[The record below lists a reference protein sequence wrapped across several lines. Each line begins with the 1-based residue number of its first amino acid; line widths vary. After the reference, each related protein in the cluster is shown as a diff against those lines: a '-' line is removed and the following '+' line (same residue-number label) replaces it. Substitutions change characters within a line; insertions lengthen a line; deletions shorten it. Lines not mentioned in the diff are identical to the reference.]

1 VKLRSIIPGAAV
13 SIFVHEII
21 VMEEDRLLQD
31 MTIPL
36 VAKGYPSIVFQSTR
50 NNTGDAVEQ
59 LVLYGQN
66 VQPFQLHASGNLLV
80 IAYFLHPY
88 LLKYFFGFNAREIK
102 DLCIDVGAMRPAKS
116 MNLVEQLVNAR
127 SLPARLQLIDDYIR
141 KLSAASSGGND
152 KAIIWSTLEIVKS
165 RGLVSLKTLQS
176 ELCVTERTFQRLF
189 ESHIGVPPKLFRKI
203 CQFNGAFD
211 QFSKGQYNKLS
222 DIAFDHGYSDQ
233 SHFIRVFKEFT
244 LLTPGDYLKNL
255 PDDLH

>member
-1 VKLRSIIPGAAV
+1 
-13 SIFVHEII
+13 
-21 VMEEDRLLQD
+21 MEEDLLLQD

-50 NNTGDAVEQ
+50 SKTRGAVEQ

-66 VQPFQLHASGNLLV
+66 VQPFQFHASGNLLM

-102 DLCIDVGAMRPAKS
+102 DLCIDIGAMRPARS
-116 MNLVEQLVNAR
+116 MNLVERLVNAC
-127 SLPARLQLIDDYIR
+127 SLSARLQLMDDYVR
-141 KLSAASSGGND
+141 KLSAASHGQDD
-152 KAIIWSTLEIVKS
+152 KGIIWSTQEIMKS
-165 RGLVSLKTLQS
+165 QGLVSFKALQS

-203 CQFNGAFD
+203 CQFTAAFD
-211 QFSKGQYNKLS
+211 QFSKGQYKRIS
-222 DIAFDHGYSDQ
+222 DIAYDHGYSDQ

-244 LLTPGDYLKNL
+244 LLTPGDYLKNM
-255 PDDLH
+255 PDVQD